1 MLVHQLAWKAFRL
14 LRCRQRSALT
24 TYPKKHRIVG
34 SEYGLV
40 SPTLWGRT
48 TGKLVANQQCRIM
61 TQIGRIGPKIG
72 VKLQLWHIV
81 APRRATYASLSH

>member
-1 MLVHQLAWKAFRL
+1 MESFPIIEVQAA
-14 LRCRQRSALT
+14 QR
-24 TYPKKHRIVG
+24 PHNVPQKHRIVG

-61 TQIGRIGPKIG
+61 AQIGRIGPKIG

-81 APRRATYASLSH
+81 LNSLSSAI